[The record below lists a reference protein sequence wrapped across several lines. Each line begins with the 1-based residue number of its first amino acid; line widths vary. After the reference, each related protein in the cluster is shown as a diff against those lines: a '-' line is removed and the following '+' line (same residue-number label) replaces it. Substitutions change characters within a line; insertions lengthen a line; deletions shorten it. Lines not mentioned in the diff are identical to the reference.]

1 MRNTVKWAGEPSW
14 SPAIARFIIAAG
26 WLEANGHAS
35 ASVTPQMFMI
45 VLKSVETNKEFYIW
59 ILKWFNVKD
68 FDFLQLKLEYFPEWG
83 LQRIFLNRFIYVE
96 KKKEND

>member
-1 MRNTVKWAGEPSW
+1 
-14 SPAIARFIIAAG
+14 
-26 WLEANGHAS
+26 
-35 ASVTPQMFMI
+35 MFMI

-59 ILKWFNVKD
+59 ILKLFNVKD